1 MAEATF
7 YEAKTGINDM
17 VWCRMTWFAVIW
29 YDYGVQNN
37 RNGVVQFAMVWYS
50 Y

>member
-17 VWCRMTWFAVIW
+17 VWCRMTWFA
-29 YDYGVQNN
+29 
-37 RNGVVQFAMVWYS
+37 MVCCDMV
-50 Y
+50 